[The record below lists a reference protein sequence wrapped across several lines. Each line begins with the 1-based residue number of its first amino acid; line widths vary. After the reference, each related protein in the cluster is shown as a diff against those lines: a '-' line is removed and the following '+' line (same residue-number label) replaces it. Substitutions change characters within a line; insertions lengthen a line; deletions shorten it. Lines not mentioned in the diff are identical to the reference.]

1 MALPTFF
8 IIGAAKAGTTSL
20 HFYLDQHPEVQMS
33 VDKEPHYFAGTATD
47 IPYPM
52 GRVDRLEDY
61 ERLFDASA
69 PMRGEASPSYAAF
82 PRRQGVPE
90 RIKEMVPESRFI
102 YLVRDPI
109 ARTVSHYQHAV
120 AAGNEKRPLGEALGD
135 AEDPY
140 CYLTC
145 QSFYAR
151 QLRHYLEHFPQG
163 RVMVIDQS
171 ELLRERRPTL
181 QRAFSFLGV
190 DEGFDSPR
198 FEEELLK
205 SEQRR
210 VATPGYTQVL
220 KRVTGGRTSFVPER
234 LRRAVRRS
242 FERRFL
248 PPVPLAQLEEPER
261 ERLAELYADD
271 VADLRQLTGQRFG
284 DWQL

>member
-52 GRVDRLEDY
+52 GRVDSLEDY

-120 AAGNEKRPLGEALGD
+120 AAGNEKRPLGEALAD

-140 CYLTC
+140 SYLTC

-151 QLRHYLEHFPQG
+151 QLRHYLEHFPQE
-163 RVMVIDQS
+163 RVMVINQS

-181 QRAFSFLGV
+181 RRAFSFLGV

-234 LRRAVRRS
+234 LRRKVRAT

-248 PPVPLAQLEEPER
+248 PPVPPARLEEAER
-261 ERLAELYADD
+261 GRLAELYADD
-271 VADLRQLTGQRFG
+271 VADLRQL
-284 DWQL
+284 